1 MLLFSAEPKSPNL
14 FPLISFGTS
23 QEETTTI
30 GCLAKDFLP
39 GSIDFSFVDQVSNNY
54 SNGFKKYNSV
64 LQSGGTYSA
73 CSQIKVPTQGWQNSD
88 SYYCNAKHLDKT
100 ISAVLQIP
108 RVIGQRPILSIHPPM
123 KDDVEL
129 NGSGR
134 VVCFASDFYP
144 KNIQISWKKNSEVIL
159 DAVTEE
165 AVSNGN
171 GSFMITSYIKV
182 SKQAWDTDSTFSC
195 IVTHDSSDFHE
206 MKNVSK
212 STVCDQEI
220 ITDGKIKVTAV
231 PPSFETI
238 YMQNIAPLTCII
250 TNMANKDGLE
260 VTWYADNEKITNT
273 EIEDPLYDSSIRKY
287 TAKAIA
293 TVCPEDWRT
302 KNFKCSVSHP
312 ELPTVEVVTI
322 KKPNG
327 NDAKAPIVLLYPPHP
342 DELAKKES
350 ATMACLVKGF
360 NPPDI
365 FVKWMDSDNVEL
377 SNVATT
383 GPIQEISSSNK
394 KTFTLL
400 STLTLPSVQDWN
412 SGKSYTCIVG
422 HESLPLHT
430 TQRTIDKTSGK
441 PSNVNV
447 SLVMS
452 DSC

>member
-1 MLLFSAEPKSPNL
+1 MVTVTSAEPKSPSL
-14 FPLISFGTS
+14 FPLISSGTS
-23 QEETTTI
+23 QERTTTI

-39 GSIDFSFVDQVSNNY
+39 ESIDFSFVDQVSNNY

-100 ISAVLQIP
+100 ITKLLQLP
-108 RVIGQRPILSIHPPM
+108 KVIVKDPIVTIHPPM

-129 NGSGR
+129 NGNGR
-134 VVCFASDFYP
+134 VICFASEFYP
-144 KNIQISWKKNSEVIL
+144 KKIQISWMKNSEAIHG
-159 DAVTEE
+159 AVTEE

-171 GSFMITSYIKV
+171 GSFMITSYLNV
-182 SKQAWDTDSTFSC
+182 SKQDWDKDSTFSC
-195 IVTHDSSDFHE
+195 IVTHESKVHE

-220 ITDGKIKVTAV
+220 ITDGNIKVTAV

-260 VTWYADNEKITNT
+260 VTWYANNEKINNT
-273 EIEDPLYDSSIRKY
+273 IIEDPLYDISTRRY

-293 TVCPEDWRT
+293 TVCPEDWKT
-302 KNFKCSVSHP
+302 KIFNCTVSHP
-312 ELPTVEVVTI
+312 ELARTEVVTI
-322 KKPNG
+322 KKRNG
-327 NDAKAPIVLLYPPHP
+327 NDAKAPMVLLYPPHP
-342 DELAKKES
+342 DELAKRES

-365 FVKWMDSDNVEL
+365 FVKWIGSNNEEL

-383 GPIQEISSSNK
+383 GPIQEISSSRE
-394 KTFTLL
+394 KTYTLF
-400 STLTLPSVQDWN
+400 STLTLSAQDWN

>member
-1 MLLFSAEPKSPNL
+1 MFTSYLYVFSTC
-14 FPLISFGTS
+14 F
-23 QEETTTI
+23 
-30 GCLAKDFLP
+30 
-39 GSIDFSFVDQVSNNY
+39 
-54 SNGFKKYNSV
+54 
-64 LQSGGTYSA
+64 
-73 CSQIKVPTQGWQNSD
+73 
-88 SYYCNAKHLDKT
+88 
-100 ISAVLQIP
+100 
-108 RVIGQRPILSIHPPM
+108 
-123 KDDVEL
+123 
-129 NGSGR
+129 
-134 VVCFASDFYP
+134 VCF
-144 KNIQISWKKNSEVIL
+144 L
-159 DAVTEE
+159 
-165 AVSNGN
+165 
-171 GSFMITSYIKV
+171 
-182 SKQAWDTDSTFSC
+182 
-195 IVTHDSSDFHE
+195 
-206 MKNVSK
+206 
-212 STVCDQEI
+212 
-220 ITDGKIKVTAV
+220 
-231 PPSFETI
+231 
-238 YMQNIAPLTCII
+238 
-250 TNMANKDGLE
+250 
-260 VTWYADNEKITNT
+260 
-273 EIEDPLYDSSIRKY
+273 
-287 TAKAIA
+287 
-293 TVCPEDWRT
+293 
-302 KNFKCSVSHP
+302 
-312 ELPTVEVVTI
+312 
-322 KKPNG
+322 G